1 MLCYYVLRSSAYTPP
16 AVAAAPYMP
25 VTCGSTGLVRSEIL
39 SCSDFSLGRQ
49 WRNRLEYYNCKEEE
63 AWFQSLKKEGEDNKY
78 FGGTAEVN
86 KKEVEVIDL
95 GMED

>member
-25 VTCGSTGLVRSEIL
+25 VTCGSTGLVVKSCYAVTSVSAGSEEI
-39 SCSDFSLGRQ
+39 G
-49 WRNRLEYYNCKEEE
+49 WNTNCKEEE
-63 AWFQSLKKEGEDNKY
+63 ARFQSLKKEGEGNKY

-95 GMED
+95 SMED